1 MDEQPF
7 QVHVRPQR
15 ERLVI
20 EAHGEI
26 DLATVPRLREAIS
39 TAVADGCRDLV
50 VDFRAVTFMDSA
62 AVHLLQDLRAM
73 RTDGIDC
80 RLIDGR
86 PEVGRVCSK
95 TRLPSPST
103 RVASARQ

>member
-1 MDEQPF
+1 MNEQSF

-73 RTDGIDC
+73 RTDGIHC

-86 PEVGRVCSK
+86 PEVGRVLELVG
-95 TRLPSPST
+95 LPNILE
-103 RVASARQ
+103 RADEEH